1 MITLELDLCSSVAMG
16 ENFVR
21 FSNITL
27 DSLEKFKN
35 EFSKILEELIR

>member
-16 ENFVR
+16 ENFIR
-21 FSNITL
+21 FS

-35 EFSKILEELIR
+35 EFSKIVEEIIE